1 MSLQN
6 VKDLGPDLV
15 GVAVG
20 ARPALDDVAV
30 VEAAAGEVKALPVA
44 LDGDA
49 VVVGVVPGL
58 LSEAGVA
65 LPELHAN
72 LVANCEG
79 GQ

>member
-1 MSLQN
+1 MSSQN
-6 VKDLGPDLV
+6 DKDLGPDLV

-72 LVANCEG
+72 LVANCER